1 MSEYN
6 HRDRSGPCFEKRYL
20 WCTVIVLLISNFRSR
35 ANFNETEQV
44 KVSNN
49 FSIRIPQNYTKWS
62 IKTHLRSITYSKIN
76 QKGRGPFPKTAVK
89 IVHPLPLM
97 AKSQFLGQW
106 KKNDKIPWSYP
117 SIHILFSME
126 MWGKTTHCAVILV
139 FSTKFHDLSWPVE

>member
-35 ANFNETEQV
+35 ANFNETGQV

-62 IKTHLRSITYSKIN
+62 IKLHLRSITYSKIN

-106 KKNDKIPWSYP
+106 KKMI
-117 SIHILFSME
+117 
-126 MWGKTTHCAVILV
+126 
-139 FSTKFHDLSWPVE
+139 KFHDLIRQYTFSSVRKCEIKLHIVQLFWSFQQNSMTFLDL